1 MGSRGPMRGVRLSYP
16 TMSQS
21 QEPAPRRRSAF
32 VAAFL
37 SLLFPGLGHAY
48 AGAFT
53 RALGFA
59 AAPILLIAL
68 SAGIGLR
75 ANFYDLVGLALA
87 NLDLIQILNVLVL
100 LYRIAAAV
108 DAYRVAGYLN
118 GIRRAAVGSAG
129 RAGRSIPCRS
139 RAWRRSSSSCRSS
152 TRLFACES

>member
-1 MGSRGPMRGVRLSYP
+1 MAGVRLSYP

-59 AAPILLIAL
+59 AAPGATVCPSAVFAL
-68 SAGIGLR
+68 VSVEASIGGRTFIPVPPSKKR
-75 ANFYDLVGLALA
+75 AQQEAL
-87 NLDLIQILNVLVL
+87 DF
-100 LYRIAAAV
+100 
-108 DAYRVAGYLN
+108 DATGEQAPRG
-118 GIRRAAVGSAG
+118 G
-129 RAGRSIPCRS
+129 
-139 RAWRRSSSSCRSS
+139 
-152 TRLFACES
+152 T